1 MSIGGLRKLSKRFC
15 GSNSMR
21 AAEKHMDDILRR
33 IRERDCVLMIDFD
46 GTLAPMVSDP
56 RRARMSMQ
64 TRRAL
69 EGVAR
74 RYPVAVITGRAL
86 SDVQARVPTYGVSF
100 AGNHGL
106 ECSTKGRVHPVRIP
120 AILQRALNTVRARLR
135 CVALDYKGIYF
146 EDKVHSLSFH
156 YRRCPR
162 SKHAA
167 VRAKVMN
174 AVREAGG
181 LRVVEGI
188 YVLNILPGVRRDKGT
203 ATREMYASLA
213 GRKKPVPVF
222 LGDDVTDEDAFR
234 VLRKGI
240 TIKVGASKTS
250 AAHYYFKSR
259 SGVDRFLEA
268 MAGK

>member
-1 MSIGGLRKLSKRFC
+1 
-15 GSNSMR
+15 MR
-21 AAEKHMDDILRR
+21 ATEKHMDDILRR

-56 RRARMSMQ
+56 RRARMGMR
-64 TRRAL
+64 TRSAL

-222 LGDDVTDEDAFR
+222 IGDDVTDEDAFR
-234 VLRKGI
+234 VIRQGI
-240 TIKVGASKTS
+240 TIKVGTSSAS
-250 AAHYYFKSR
+250 AAQYYFKSR

-268 MAGK
+268 MVGK

>member
-1 MSIGGLRKLSKRFC
+1 MSIGGLRSLSKRFC
-15 GSNSMR
+15 GSNNMG

-33 IRERDCVLMIDFD
+33 IRERGCVLMIDFD

-56 RRARMSMQ
+56 RRARMGMR

-146 EDKVHSLSFH
+146 EDKVYSLSLH

-181 LRVVEGI
+181 LRIVEGI
-188 YVLNILPGVRRDKGT
+188 YVLNILPAMHRDKGT

-222 LGDDVTDEDAFR
+222 IGDDVTDEDAFR
-234 VLRKGI
+234 VIRQGI
-240 TIKVGASKTS
+240 TIKVGTSSAS
-250 AAHYYFKSR
+250 AAQYYFKSR

-268 MAGK
+268 MVGK